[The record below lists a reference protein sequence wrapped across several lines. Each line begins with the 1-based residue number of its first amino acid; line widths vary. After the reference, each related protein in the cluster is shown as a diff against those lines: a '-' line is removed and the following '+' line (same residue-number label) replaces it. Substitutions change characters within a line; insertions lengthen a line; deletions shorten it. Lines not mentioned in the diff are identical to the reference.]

1 MGGVMG
7 DIVINMCSDNVNDEE
22 EEDQDYIPSD
32 EKGFDFVNEFED
44 DWIDNLL
51 RDGSTR
57 KTVYDALD

>member
-1 MGGVMG
+1 MG

-32 EKGFDFVNEFED
+32 EKGFDFVNGVED

-51 RDGSTR
+51 GDGSTR
-57 KTVYDALD
+57 KTVYGALD